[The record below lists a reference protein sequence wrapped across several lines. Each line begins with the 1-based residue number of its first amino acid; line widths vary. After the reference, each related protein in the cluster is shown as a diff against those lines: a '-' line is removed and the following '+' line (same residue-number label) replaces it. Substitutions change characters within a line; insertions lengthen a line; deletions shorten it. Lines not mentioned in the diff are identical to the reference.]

1 MATQPQRIEEHPDLM
16 SLRARYAQASASP
29 VAQAVEGL
37 ILLSGLYLAIS
48 PWIVGFSGASSI
60 TVNNLILGIAVAV
73 LALGFGSVYER
84 TYGMGWVA
92 AAIGV
97 WTIVAPWAVTG
108 NVDTTKTVTSN
119 VIVGAAVMILG
130 IATSALGRMRR
141 T

>member
-29 VAQAVEGL
+29 FAQAVEGL
-37 ILLSGLYLAIS
+37 ILLTGLYLAIS
-48 PWIVGFSGASSI
+48 PWIIGFSGAPSI
-60 TVNNLILGIAVAV
+60 TVNNLITGIAVAV

-108 NVDTTKTVTSN
+108 SVDTTRTVTSN
-119 VIVGAAVMILG
+119 VIAGAVVVILG
-130 IATSALGRMRR
+130 IATSVLGRMRR

>member
-29 VAQAVEGL
+29 IAQAVEGL
-37 ILLSGLYLAIS
+37 ILLTGLYLAIS
-48 PWIVGFSGASSI
+48 PWIVGFSGTPSI
-60 TVNNLILGIAVAV
+60 TVNNLVTGLAVAV

-108 NVDTTKTVTSN
+108 NADTTEIVTSN
-119 VIVGAAVMILG
+119 VIAGAVAVILG
-130 IATSALGRMRR
+130 IATSVLGRMRR